1 MNQDIVM
8 RRETANTLQK
18 YKEITMDRQAE
29 GFLLMQDGSW
39 KTVLPG
45 QCEKTPENALCL
57 LAIRRKAEYGHAA
70 GAGGIAWRG
79 KTVGGWGEFSCR
91 LLSARRFVEKHKD
104 ALLGG
109 MPAEE
114 VLNQTVRGALREAF
128 ESAWKEIPDIQDGLQ
143 PLLALRCVNTVSAQ
157 LMDSGWQLTDFRLK
171 HVQIQKEAV

>member
-1 MNQDIVM
+1 MQNAIIT

-29 GFLLMQDGSW
+29 GFLLMKDGSW
-39 KTVLPG
+39 QTVLPG

-104 ALLGG
+104 ALLDGITG
-109 MPAEE
+109 EE
-114 VLNQTVRGALREAF
+114 VLDQTVRDALREAF
-128 ESAWKEIPDIQDGLQ
+128 ESAWKESPDVQDGLQ
-143 PLLALRCVNTVSAQ
+143 PLLALRCVNTVSAR
-157 LMDSGWQLTDFRLK
+157 LMDCGWQLTDFRLK